1 MKGTWFIILNSTQDE
16 LRGINQ
22 TMKMLCQ
29 TQPSCPYFKL
39 STSPKF
45 HFLTTFRNPSWHN
58 TNLDSVRKT
67 LIKSITC
74 RCWGGNRP
82 LHLESREGGA
92 DSVENGRVWTGS
104 HYPNWLG
111 RLGEGWVEQQD
122 KGLQLEKVGGE
133 TDQKQETATPG
144 DIGTEKWFK

>member
-1 MKGTWFIILNSTQDE
+1 M
-16 LRGINQ
+16 
-22 TMKMLCQ
+22 
-29 TQPSCPYFKL
+29 
-39 STSPKF
+39 
-45 HFLTTFRNPSWHN
+45 
-58 TNLDSVRKT
+58 
-67 LIKSITC
+67 
-74 RCWGGNRP
+74 
-82 LHLESREGGA
+82 
-92 DSVENGRVWTGS
+92 WTGS